1 MPLDSTGKI
10 SFDHIYTEPD
20 PRAFYGT
27 LRRLDY
33 DIPQQAKAYFAKLI
47 DEYRT
52 EQDVKI
58 PTVLDLGCSYGV
70 NAALYR
76 CDTSMERLYDHYA
89 AGESLSHDELI
100 AHDRRMVERLS
111 VGDGVRFIGLDT
123 SAPALDYALAAG
135 FIDEAIHADLE
146 NDEPT
151 EEQRALLAD
160 VDIVVSTGCVGYVTE
175 KSLVRIA
182 RQNRPW
188 MAHFVL
194 RMFSYEPVA
203 SSLSG
208 LEYETAG
215 IDGVFPQRRFAS
227 GEERAQILDNLS
239 VAGIDPRG
247 LEADGRLYARLFV
260 SRPNGAAGGLA
271 SALNALPLRDQG

>member
-10 SFDHIYTEPD
+10 SFDDIYTEPD
-20 PRAFYGT
+20 PRAFFGT

-47 DEYRT
+47 DEYRS
-52 EQDVKI
+52 ERDAKI

-70 NAALYR
+70 NAVMHR
-76 CDTSMERLYDHYA
+76 CDTTMERLYDHYA
-89 AGESLSHDELI
+89 SAGSLSRDDLI
-100 AHDRRMVERLS
+100 ARDRRMVERLAIA
-111 VGDGVRFIGLDT
+111 DEVRFIGLDS

-146 NDEPT
+146 NEDPT
-151 EEQRALLAD
+151 EAQRALLAD
-160 VDIVVSTGCVGYVTE
+160 VDIVISTGCVGYVTE
-175 KSLVRIA
+175 KTLVRIA
-182 RQNRPW
+182 RENRPW

-194 RMFSYEPVA
+194 RMFSYGPVA
-203 SSLSG
+203 DSLG
-208 LEYETAG
+208 ELDYDTAG
-215 IDGVFPQRRFAS
+215 IDGVFRQRMFAS
-227 GEERAQILDNLS
+227 EEEQTQILDNLS
-239 VAGIDPRG
+239 VAGVDPRG

>member
-1 MPLDSTGKI
+1 MDSTGKI
-10 SFDHIYTEPD
+10 NFDDIYTEPD
-20 PRAFYGT
+20 PRAFFGT

-33 DIPQQAKAYFAKLI
+33 GIPQQAKAYFAKLI
-47 DEYRT
+47 DEYRS
-52 EQDVKI
+52 ERDVKV

-70 NAALYR
+70 NAALHR

-89 AGESLSHDELI
+89 SAGSLSRDDLI
-100 AHDRRMVERLS
+100 ARDRRMVERLA
-111 VGDGVRFIGLDT
+111 VGDEVRFIGLDA

-135 FIDEAIHADLE
+135 FIDDAIHADLE
-146 NDEPT
+146 NEDPT

-175 KSLVRIA
+175 KTLVRIA
-182 RQNRPW
+182 RENRPW

-194 RMFSYEPVA
+194 RMFSYGPVA
-203 SSLSG
+203 DSLG
-208 LEYETAG
+208 ELDYETAG
-215 IDGVFPQRRFAS
+215 IDGVFRQRKFAS
-227 GEERAQILDNLS
+227 EEEQTQILDNLS
-239 VAGIDPRG
+239 VAGLDPRG

>member
-20 PRAFYGT
+20 PRAFFGT

-52 EQDVKI
+52 EQDVKV

-70 NAALYR
+70 NATLYR

-89 AGESLSHDELI
+89 TAESLTRDELI
-100 AHDRRMVERLS
+100 THDRRMVERLS
-111 VGDGVRFIGLDT
+111 VENDVRFLGLDT
-123 SAPALDYALAAG
+123 SEPALDYALAAG
-135 FIDEAIHADLE
+135 LIDDAIHADLE
-146 NDEPT
+146 NEDPT

-160 VDIVVSTGCVGYVTE
+160 VDIVISTGCVGYVTE
-175 KSLVRIA
+175 KTLVRIA
-182 RQNRPW
+182 RENQPW

-203 SSLSG
+203 ESLTD
-208 LEYETAG
+208 LTYETAEV
-215 IDGVFPQRRFAS
+215 DGVFRQRKFAS
-227 GEERAQILDNLS
+227 EEEQTQILDNLS
-239 VAGIDPRG
+239 VAGVDPRG
-247 LEADGRLYARLFV
+247 LESDGRLYARLFV

>member
-20 PRAFYGT
+20 PRAFFGT

-33 DIPQQAKAYFAKLI
+33 GIPQQAKAYFAKLI
-47 DEYRT
+47 DEYRA
-52 EQDVKI
+52 EQDVKV

-76 CDTSMERLYDHYA
+76 CDTSMEQLYDHYA
-89 AGESLSHDELI
+89 DGESLSRDDLI
-100 AHDRRMVERLS
+100 AHDRRMVERHS
-111 VGDGVRFIGLDT
+111 VADGVRFIGLDA

-146 NDEPT
+146 NEDPT

-160 VDIVVSTGCVGYVTE
+160 VDIVISTGCVGYVTE
-175 KSLVRIA
+175 KTLVRIA
-182 RQNRPW
+182 RESRPW

-194 RMFSYEPVA
+194 RMFSYDTVA
-203 SSLSG
+203 SSLAG
-208 LEYETAG
+208 LEYETTG
-215 IDGVFPQRRFAS
+215 VDGLFRQRKFAS
-227 GEERAQILDNLS
+227 EEEQTQILDNLS
-239 VAGIDPRG
+239 VAGVDPRG